1 MSRGFY
7 VAPWGALRVAGM
19 AADALVGL
27 RLRESPAVERELAV
41 AELEL
46 AAARADAAAR
56 MFDVVRGCEDEALR
70 RAALE
75 VKRRLFNGKAVA
87 AGALE
92 GARTAPPEGARAAL
106 ALVGARAARCAAL
119 EERYEAT
126 FAAEWLAASERFR
139 QTLGSSRLLG
149 GILLSSA
156 DHWTTAQKLAE
167 IPSGA
172 PLTSAQQIREATIAR
187 YVFRAT
193 TRTTPFAGFAGVA
206 LLDLSASPPGVG
218 DAARAPHAHGEAR
231 WRSLPQLALAHAGE
245 LVARAMS
252 SSSSSPADPAAHAL
266 ARARLPL
273 RMNPLRRFAAGAAP
287 SVVFSRAGSGE
298 LMSLGW
304 TPAVARLVEGAEG
317 RTLEDAARALA
328 SDDADERA
336 CRDVLEQLVE
346 AGMLEPASV
355 PMGPTPAALRAA
367 ADALGEIGCAGAPD
381 ELRSAARR
389 LEDYATAD
397 VETRAR
403 LAAELGR
410 GPGRSSVL
418 EDVMVDGASGAG
430 LPATRGALAAAL
442 EPVVRFVRASACGAA
457 HRRLCAAFVERFGR
471 DGVCDDVGGFVTEI
485 LEDPRR
491 IALIR
496 GASEPIRWIDAELG
510 RVAASATGD
519 VVRLDPGLFE
529 GLAAPDAPSS
539 MALFLQIAPPCPRD
553 GGEPRVVL
561 NGAQAGR
568 AKYLSRYL
576 ADAAGR
582 APQALEAVR
591 RRLAQEDGPLPIELS
606 PTLGLNFQ
614 VHPRLTEWALE
625 LPWEPSALGDKVLPL
640 RDLSLRFDAA
650 AVELRLRSRRL
661 GREIEPL
668 HLGFLRDAALP
679 DPHFLLRA
687 LSPRLRDDTVAERAD
702 LYNVLDRL
710 DLARGVALAP
720 RRPRLTVGRV
730 VVERARWAIPVSAVP
745 RKDPK
750 QPYASYFRAIARLR
764 REREIPSRGF
774 ARYVGREVAGFGFT
788 ETNMY
793 VDWESPFTL
802 IGLARLLGGPSDGRS
817 GYLVFTELLP
827 EPEASWLR
835 LDGRPHAAELL
846 VEIDGERSAR

>member
-1 MSRGFY
+1 MSRGLQI
-7 VAPWGALRVAGM
+7 APWGALRVAGM
-19 AADALVGL
+19 PADALVGL
-27 RLRESPAVERELAV
+27 RLRESPAAERELAA
-41 AELEL
+41 AELAL
-46 AAARADAAAR
+46 AAARAEAAASL
-56 MFDVVRGCEDEALR
+56 FDVVRGCEDEALR

-75 VKRRLFNGKAVA
+75 AKRRLFNGRAVA
-87 AGALE
+87 PGALD

-106 ALVGARAARCAAL
+106 ALVDARAARCAAL

-126 FAAEWLAASERFR
+126 FAAEWIAASERFR
-139 QTLGSSRLLG
+139 QALGSPRLLG

-156 DHWTTAQKLAE
+156 DHWTTAQKLAA
-167 IPSGA
+167 IPGGA

-187 YVFRAT
+187 YVFRAAA
-193 TRTTPFAGFAGVA
+193 RTTPFAGFAGVA
-206 LLDLSASPPGVG
+206 LLDLSASPTGAD
-218 DAARAPHAHGEAR
+218 DAPRAPATAR
-231 WRSLPQLALAHAGE
+231 WRSLPQLALARAGE

-252 SSSSSPADPAAHAL
+252 SHPAAHAH

-317 RTLEDAARALA
+317 RSLEEAARALA

-336 CRDVLEQLVE
+336 CRDVLEQLIE
-346 AGMLEPASV
+346 AGVLELASV
-355 PMGPTPAALRAA
+355 PVGPTPAALRAA

-381 ELRSAARR
+381 ELRSVARR

-410 GPGRSSVL
+410 GRGRSSLL
-418 EDVMVDGASGAG
+418 EDVMVDGALGAE
-430 LPATRGALAAAL
+430 LPVPRGALAAAL
-442 EPVVRFVRASACGAA
+442 EPVARFVRASACGAA

-485 LEDPRR
+485 LEAPGRVAR
-491 IALIR
+491 IR
-496 GASEPIRWIDAELG
+496 GASEPIRWLDAELG
-510 RVAASATGD
+510 RVAAAATGD

-529 GLAAPDAPSS
+529 GLAAPGGDAPSS
-539 MALFLQIAPPCPRD
+539 MALFLQIEPPAARD

-582 APQALEAVR
+582 APETLEAIR
-591 RRLAQEDGPLPIELS
+591 RRLAHGDGPLPVELS

-625 LPWEPSALGDKVLPL
+625 LPWEAGAPGDKVLPL

-661 GREIEPL
+661 GREIEPI

-745 RKDPK
+745 RKEPK
-750 QPYASYFRAIARLR
+750 QLYASYFRAIARLR
-764 REREIPSRGF
+764 RERQIPGRGF
-774 ARYVGREVAGFGFT
+774 ARYVGQDAAGFGFT

-802 IGLARLLGGPSDGRS
+802 TGLARLLDGPGDGRRS

>member
-1 MSRGFY
+1 MSRGLQI
-7 VAPWGALRVAGM
+7 APWGALRVAGM
-19 AADALVGL
+19 PADALAGL

-106 ALVGARAARCAAL
+106 ALVDARAARCAAL

-126 FAAEWLAASERFR
+126 FAAEWIAASERFR
-139 QTLGSSRLLG
+139 RTLGSSRLLG

-156 DHWTTAQKLAE
+156 DHYTTAQKLAE

-193 TRTTPFAGFAGVA
+193 ARTTPFAGFAGVA
-206 LLDLSASPPGVG
+206 LLDLSASSDGVCS
-218 DAARAPHAHGEAR
+218 ALRTPEEAR

-252 SSSSSPADPAAHAL
+252 SSSSSPASPAAHAH

-273 RMNPLRRFAAGAAP
+273 RMNPLRRFVAGAAP

-328 SDDADERA
+328 SDDADERV

-355 PMGPTPAALRAA
+355 PMGPTPAALRAT

-381 ELRSAARR
+381 ELRSVARR
-389 LEDYATAD
+389 LEDYATAG

-410 GPGRSSVL
+410 GPGRSSLL
-418 EDVMVDGASGAG
+418 EDVMVDGASGAE
-430 LPATRGALAAAL
+430 LPVPRGALAEAL
-442 EPVVRFVRASACGAA
+442 DPVVRFVRASACGAA
-457 HRRLCAAFVERFGR
+457 HRRLCAAFIERFGR
-471 DGVCDDVGGFVTEI
+471 DGVCDDVGAFVTEI

-491 IALIR
+491 VALIR

-510 RVAASATGD
+510 RVAAAATGD

-529 GLAAPDAPSS
+529 GLAAPGGDAPSS

-576 ADAAGR
+576 ADAEGR
-582 APQALEAVR
+582 APEALEAIR
-591 RRLAQEDGPLPIELS
+591 RRLAQQGGPLPVELS

-614 VHPRLTEWALE
+614 VHPRLTEWAIE
-625 LPWEPSALGDKVLPL
+625 LPWEPSAPGDKVLPL

-661 GREIEPL
+661 GREIEPI

-710 DLARGVALAP
+710 DLARGVAPAP

-730 VVERARWAIPVSAVP
+730 VVERARWAIPVSAIP
-745 RKDPK
+745 RKESK

-764 REREIPSRGF
+764 RELDLPSRGF
-774 ARYVGREVAGFGFT
+774 ARYVGREVAGYGFT

-802 IGLARLLGGPSDGRS
+802 IGLARLLGGPGDVRS

>member
-1 MSRGFY
+1 MSRGLQ

-19 AADALVGL
+19 PADALAGL

-75 VKRRLFNGKAVA
+75 VKRRLFNEKAVA

-106 ALVGARAARCAAL
+106 ALVDARAARCAAL

-126 FAAEWLAASERFR
+126 FAAEWIAASERFR
-139 QTLGSSRLLG
+139 KTLGSSRLLG

-156 DHWTTAQKLAE
+156 DHHTTAQKLAE
-167 IPSGA
+167 IPGGA

-193 TRTTPFAGFAGVA
+193 ARTTPFAGFAGVA
-206 LLDLSASPPGVG
+206 LLDLSASPEGVCS
-218 DAARAPHAHGEAR
+218 APRTAEEAR

-252 SSSSSPADPAAHAL
+252 SSSFSSSSPASPAAHAH

-273 RMNPLRRFAAGAAP
+273 RMNPLRRFTAGAAP

-355 PMGPTPAALRAA
+355 PMGPTPAGLRAA

-381 ELRSAARR
+381 ELRSVARR

-403 LAAELGR
+403 LAVELGR
-410 GPGRSSVL
+410 GPGRSALL
-418 EDVMVDGASGAG
+418 EDVMVDGAFGAE
-430 LPATRGALAAAL
+430 LPVPRGALAEAL
-442 EPVVRFVRASACGAA
+442 DPVVRFVRASACGAA

-491 IALIR
+491 VAVIR

-510 RVAASATGD
+510 RVAAAATGD

-553 GGEPRVVL
+553 GGAPRVVL

-576 ADAAGR
+576 ADAEGR
-582 APQALEAVR
+582 APEALEVIR
-591 RRLAQEDGPLPIELS
+591 RRLALEDGPLPVELS

-625 LPWEPSALGDKVLPL
+625 LPWEPSAPGDKVLPL

-650 AVELRLRSRRL
+650 AVQLRLRSRRL
-661 GREIEPL
+661 GREIEPI

-730 VVERARWAIPVSAVP
+730 VVERARWAIPVSAIP
-745 RKDPK
+745 RKEPK

-764 REREIPSRGF
+764 RELDLPGRGF
-774 ARYVGREVAGFGFT
+774 ARYVGPEVAGYGFT

-802 IGLARLLGGPSDGRS
+802 IGLARLLGGPGDVRS

>member
-1 MSRGFY
+1 MSRG
-7 VAPWGALRVAGM
+7 VQIAPWGALRVAGM
-19 AADALVGL
+19 PADALVGL

-106 ALVGARAARCAAL
+106 ALVDARAARCAAL

-126 FAAEWLAASERFR
+126 FAAEWIAASDRFR

-193 TRTTPFAGFAGVA
+193 ARTTPFAGFAGVA
-206 LLDLSASPPGVG
+206 LLDLSASPPGG
-218 DAARAPHAHGEAR
+218 CSAPRTPEEAR

-252 SSSSSPADPAAHAL
+252 SQPAAHAHG
-266 ARARLPL
+266 RARLPL
-273 RMNPLRRFAAGAAP
+273 RMNPLRRFVAGAAP

-328 SDDADERA
+328 SDDDDERA

-346 AGMLEPASV
+346 AGMLEPESV

-381 ELRSAARR
+381 ELRSVARR

-410 GPGRSSVL
+410 GRGRSSVL
-418 EDVMVDGASGAG
+418 EDVMVDGAFGAE

-491 IALIR
+491 VALIR

-510 RVAASATGD
+510 RVAAAATGD

-529 GLAAPDAPSS
+529 ALAAPDAPSS

-576 ADAAGR
+576 ADPAGR
-582 APQALEAVR
+582 APEALEAIR
-591 RRLAQEDGPLPIELS
+591 RRLAQEDGPLPVELS

-625 LPWEPSALGDKVLPL
+625 LPWEPSAPGDKVLPL

-661 GREIEPL
+661 GRDIEPI

-679 DPHFLLRA
+679 APHFLLRA

-745 RKDPK
+745 RKEPK
-750 QPYASYFRAIARLR
+750 QAYASYFRAIARLR

-774 ARYVGREVAGFGFT
+774 ARYVGQDAAGCGFT

-846 VEIDGERSAR
+846 VEIDGERRAR

>member
-1 MSRGFY
+1 MSRGLQI
-7 VAPWGALRVAGM
+7 APWGALRIAGM
-19 AADALVGL
+19 PADALAGL

-46 AAARADAAAR
+46 AAAREDAAAR

-106 ALVGARAARCAAL
+106 ALVDARAARCAAL

-126 FAAEWLAASERFR
+126 FAAEWIAASERFR

-156 DHWTTAQKLAE
+156 DHYTTAQKLAE

-193 TRTTPFAGFAGVA
+193 ARTTPFAGFAGVA
-206 LLDLSASPPGVG
+206 LLDLSASPPDVG
-218 DAARAPHAHGEAR
+218 DAPRAPRTPRTSDEAR

-245 LVARAMS
+245 LVARAIS
-252 SSSSSPADPAAHAL
+252 SQPAAHAH

-287 SVVFSRAGSGE
+287 SVVFSRARSGE
-298 LMSLGW
+298 VMSLGW

-355 PMGPTPAALRAA
+355 PVGPTPAALRAA

-381 ELRSAARR
+381 ELRSVARR
-389 LEDYATAD
+389 LEDYATAG

-410 GPGRSSVL
+410 GPGRSSLL
-418 EDVMVDGASGAG
+418 EDVMVDGAFGAE
-430 LPATRGALAAAL
+430 LPVPRGALAEAL

-457 HRRLCAAFVERFGR
+457 HRRLCAAFIERFGR

-491 IALIR
+491 VALIR

-510 RVAASATGD
+510 RVAAAATGD
-519 VVRLDPGLFE
+519 AVRLDPGLFE

-553 GGEPRVVL
+553 GGAPRVVL

-576 ADAAGR
+576 ADVEGR
-582 APQALEAVR
+582 APEALEAIR
-591 RRLAQEDGPLPIELS
+591 RRLAREDGPLPVELS

-614 VHPRLTEWALE
+614 VHPRLTAWALE
-625 LPWEPSALGDKVLPL
+625 VPWEPSAPGDKVLPL

-650 AVELRLRSRRL
+650 AIELRLRSRRL
-661 GREIEPL
+661 GREIEPI

-710 DLARGVALAP
+710 DLARGAALAP

-730 VVERARWAIPVSAVP
+730 VVERARWAIPVSAIP
-745 RKDPK
+745 RKEPK

-764 REREIPSRGF
+764 RELDLPSRGF

-802 IGLARLLGGPSDGRS
+802 IGLARLLGGPGGGTS

>member
-1 MSRGFY
+1 MSRAFQI
-7 VAPWGALRVAGM
+7 APWGALRVAGM
-19 AADALVGL
+19 PADALVGL
-27 RLRESPAVERELAV
+27 RLRESPAIERELAA

-46 AAARADAAAR
+46 AAARTEAAASL
-56 MFDVVRGCEDEALR
+56 FDVVHGCEDEALR

-75 VKRRLFNGKAVA
+75 AKRRLFNGKAVA
-87 AGALE
+87 PGALE
-92 GARTAPPEGARAAL
+92 GARTAPPVGARAAL
-106 ALVGARAARCAAL
+106 ALVDARAARCAAL

-126 FAAEWLAASERFR
+126 FAAEWIAASERFR

-193 TRTTPFAGFAGVA
+193 ARTTPFAGFAGVA
-206 LLDLSASPPGVG
+206 LLDLSASPTGAG
-218 DAARAPHAHGEAR
+218 DAPRAPRAPAAAR
-231 WRSLPQLALAHAGE
+231 WRSLPQLALARAGE

-252 SSSSSPADPAAHAL
+252 SHPAAHAH

-317 RTLEDAARALA
+317 RTLEEAARALA

-336 CRDVLEQLVE
+336 CRDVLEQLIE

-355 PMGPTPAALRAA
+355 PVGPTPAALRAA
-367 ADALGEIGCAGAPD
+367 ADALGEIGCAGASD
-381 ELRSAARR
+381 ELRSVARH

-410 GPGRSSVL
+410 GRGRSSLL
-418 EDVMVDGASGAG
+418 EDMMVDGAFGAE

-471 DGVCDDVGGFVTEI
+471 DGVCDDVGGFVTEL

-491 IALIR
+491 VARIR

-510 RVAASATGD
+510 RVAAAATGD

-539 MALFLQIAPPCPRD
+539 MALFLQIEPPRPRD

-582 APQALEAVR
+582 APEALEAIR
-591 RRLAQEDGPLPIELS
+591 RRLSREEGPLPVELS

-625 LPWEPSALGDKVLPL
+625 LPWEPGAPGDKVLPL

-661 GREIEPL
+661 GREIEPI

-745 RKDPK
+745 RKEPK

-764 REREIPSRGF
+764 RDREIPSRGF
-774 ARYVGREVAGFGFT
+774 ARYVGQDAAGFGFT

-802 IGLARLLGGPSDGRS
+802 IGLARLLGGPGDGRRS

>member
-1 MSRGFY
+1 MSRGLQI
-7 VAPWGALRVAGM
+7 APWGALRVAGM
-19 AADALVGL
+19 PADALAGL

-46 AAARADAAAR
+46 AAAREDAAAR

-106 ALVGARAARCAAL
+106 ALVDARAARCAAL

-126 FAAEWLAASERFR
+126 FAAEWIAASERFR

-156 DHWTTAQKLAE
+156 DHYTTAQKLAE

-193 TRTTPFAGFAGVA
+193 ARTTPFAGFAGVA
-206 LLDLSASPPGVG
+206 LLDLSASPPDVG
-218 DAARAPHAHGEAR
+218 DAPRAPRTPRTSDEAR

-252 SSSSSPADPAAHAL
+252 SQPAAHAH

-287 SVVFSRAGSGE
+287 SVVFSRARSGE
-298 LMSLGW
+298 VMSLGW

-336 CRDVLEQLVE
+336 CRHVLEQLVE

-355 PMGPTPAALRAA
+355 PVGPTPAALRAA

-381 ELRSAARR
+381 ELRSVARR
-389 LEDYATAD
+389 LEDYATAG

-410 GPGRSSVL
+410 GPGRSSLL
-418 EDVMVDGASGAG
+418 EDVMVDGAFGAE
-430 LPATRGALAAAL
+430 LPVPRGALAEAL

-457 HRRLCAAFVERFGR
+457 HRRLCAAFIERFGR

-491 IALIR
+491 VALIR

-510 RVAASATGD
+510 RVAAAATGD
-519 VVRLDPGLFE
+519 VVCLDPGLFE

-553 GGEPRVVL
+553 GGAPRVVL

-576 ADAAGR
+576 ADVEGR
-582 APQALEAVR
+582 APEALEAIR
-591 RRLAQEDGPLPIELS
+591 RRLAQEDGPLPVELS

-614 VHPRLTEWALE
+614 VHPRLTAWALE
-625 LPWEPSALGDKVLPL
+625 LPWEPSAPGDKVLPL

-661 GREIEPL
+661 GREIEPI

-730 VVERARWAIPVSAVP
+730 VVERARWAIPVSAIP
-745 RKDPK
+745 RKEPK

-764 REREIPSRGF
+764 GELELPSRGF
-774 ARYVGREVAGFGFT
+774 ARYVGREVAGYGFT

-802 IGLARLLGGPSDGRS
+802 IGLARLLGGPGGGTS

-835 LDGRPHAAELL
+835 LEGRPHAAELL

>member
-1 MSRGFY
+1 MSRGLQI
-7 VAPWGALRVAGM
+7 APWGALRVAGM
-19 AADALVGL
+19 PADALAGL

-106 ALVGARAARCAAL
+106 ALVDARAARRAAL

-126 FAAEWLAASERFR
+126 FAAEWIAASERFR
-139 QTLGSSRLLG
+139 RTLGSSRLLG

-156 DHWTTAQKLAE
+156 DHCTTAQKISE

-193 TRTTPFAGFAGVA
+193 ARTTPFAGFAGVA
-206 LLDLSASPPGVG
+206 LLDLSASPPGVC
-218 DAARAPHAHGEAR
+218 DAPRVPRASEEAR

-252 SSSSSPADPAAHAL
+252 SSQPAAHAH

-328 SDDADERA
+328 SDGADERA

-381 ELRSAARR
+381 ELRSVARR
-389 LEDYATAD
+389 LEDYATAG
-397 VETRAR
+397 VEARAR

-410 GPGRSSVL
+410 GRGRSAVL
-418 EDVMVDGASGAG
+418 EDVMVDGAFGAE
-430 LPATRGALAAAL
+430 LPVPRGALAAAL
-442 EPVVRFVRASACGAA
+442 APVARFVRASACGAA

-491 IALIR
+491 VALIR

-510 RVAASATGD
+510 RVAAAATGD

-576 ADAAGR
+576 SDAAGR
-582 APQALEAVR
+582 APEALEAIR
-591 RRLAQEDGPLPIELS
+591 RRLAQEDGPLPVELS

-625 LPWEPSALGDKVLPL
+625 LPWEPGAPGDKVLPL

-661 GREIEPL
+661 GREIEPI

-710 DLARGVALAP
+710 DLARGAALAP

-730 VVERARWAIPVSAVP
+730 VVERARWAIPVSAIP
-745 RKDPK
+745 RKEPK

-764 REREIPSRGF
+764 RELDLPSRGF
-774 ARYVGREVAGFGFT
+774 ARYVGPEAAGYGFT

-802 IGLARLLGGPSDGRS
+802 IGLARLLGGPGDGRS

-846 VEIDGERSAR
+846 VEIDAERSAR

>member
-1 MSRGFY
+1 MSRGLQI
-7 VAPWGALRVAGM
+7 APWGALRVAGM
-19 AADALVGL
+19 PADALAGL
-27 RLRESPAVERELAV
+27 RLRESPAVERELAA

-46 AAARADAAAR
+46 AAARAEAAATL
-56 MFDVVRGCEDEALR
+56 FDVVHRCEDEALR

-75 VKRRLFNGKAVA
+75 AKRRLFNGKAVA

-126 FAAEWLAASERFR
+126 FAAEWIAASERFR
-139 QTLGSSRLLG
+139 QALGSSRLLG

-156 DHWTTAQKLAE
+156 DHFTTAKKLAE
-167 IPSGA
+167 IPGGA

-193 TRTTPFAGFAGVA
+193 ARTTPFAGFAGVA
-206 LLDLSASPPGVG
+206 LLDLSASPAGAS
-218 DAARAPHAHGEAR
+218 DAPRAPGEAR
-231 WRSLPQLALAHAGE
+231 WRSLPQLALARAGE

-252 SSSSSPADPAAHAL
+252 SDPAAHAH

-336 CRDVLEQLVE
+336 CRDVLEQLIE
-346 AGMLEPASV
+346 AGMLEPVSV
-355 PMGPTPAALRAA
+355 PMGPTPAALCAA

-381 ELRSAARR
+381 ELRSVARR
-389 LEDYATAD
+389 LEGYATAD
-397 VETRAR
+397 VEARAR

-410 GPGRSSVL
+410 GRGRSSVL
-418 EDVMVDGASGAG
+418 EDVMVDGAFGAE
-430 LPATRGALAAAL
+430 LPVPCGALAAAL
-442 EPVVRFVRASACGAA
+442 DPVVRFVRASACGAA

-491 IALIR
+491 VARIR

-510 RVAASATGD
+510 RVAAAATGD

-582 APQALEAVR
+582 APEALEAIR
-591 RRLAQEDGPLPIELS
+591 RRLAQEDGPLPVELS

-614 VHPRLTEWALE
+614 VHPRLTAWSLE
-625 LPWEPSALGDKVLPL
+625 LPWEPGAPGDKVLPL

-650 AVELRLRSRRL
+650 AVELRLGSRRL
-661 GREIEPL
+661 GREIEPI

-710 DLARGVALAP
+710 DLARGAALAP

-745 RKDPK
+745 RKEPK

-774 ARYVGREVAGFGFT
+774 ARYVGQDAAGCGFT
-788 ETNMY
+788 ETNLY

-802 IGLARLLGGPSDGRS
+802 IGLARLLGAPGDGRR

-827 EPEASWLR
+827 EPEASWLC
-835 LDGRPHAAELL
+835 LGGRPHAAELL

>member
-1 MSRGFY
+1 MSRGLQI
-7 VAPWGALRVAGM
+7 APWGALRVAGM
-19 AADALVGL
+19 PADALAGL

-106 ALVGARAARCAAL
+106 ALVDARAARCAAL

-126 FAAEWLAASERFR
+126 FTAEWIAASERFR
-139 QTLGSSRLLG
+139 KTLGSSRLLG

-156 DHWTTAQKLAE
+156 DHYTTAQKLAE

-193 TRTTPFAGFAGVA
+193 ARTTPFAGFAGVA
-206 LLDLSASPPGVG
+206 LLDLSALPPRVC
-218 DAARAPHAHGEAR
+218 DAPRAPRAPEEAR
-231 WRSLPQLALAHAGE
+231 WRSLPQLALAHAVE

-252 SSSSSPADPAAHAL
+252 SQPSAHAH

-381 ELRSAARR
+381 ELRSVARR
-389 LEDYATAD
+389 LEDYATAG
-397 VETRAR
+397 VEARAR

-410 GPGRSSVL
+410 GPGRSSML
-418 EDVMVDGASGAG
+418 EDVMVDGAFGAE
-430 LPATRGALAAAL
+430 LPAARGALAEAL
-442 EPVVRFVRASACGAA
+442 DPVVRLVRASACGAA

-491 IALIR
+491 VAVIR

-510 RVAASATGD
+510 RVAAAATGD

-576 ADAAGR
+576 ADAEGR
-582 APQALEAVR
+582 APEALEAIR
-591 RRLAQEDGPLPIELS
+591 RRLAQEDGPLPVELS

-625 LPWEPSALGDKVLPL
+625 LPWEPSAPGDKVLPL

-661 GREIEPL
+661 GREIEPI

-730 VVERARWAIPVSAVP
+730 VVERARWAIPVSAIP
-745 RKDPK
+745 RKEPK

-764 REREIPSRGF
+764 RELDLPSRGF
-774 ARYVGREVAGFGFT
+774 ARYVGREVAGYGFT

-802 IGLARLLGGPSDGRS
+802 IGLARLLGGPGDVRS